1 MRGPPDDRS
10 ARQDQG
16 PVSVHPIIRKDGKRA
31 YKVRWRERGR
41 NRARTFTLKRDADA
55 FDREVERRRQLGAL
69 AVQQL
74 TNRGP
79 TLGAWIAERWA
90 PEHAA
95 TLEQSTRERYANA
108 YAVHI
113 APWLDEI
120 PLSEITVGLL
130 RAWQAERLKAGVNP
144 GTLHKCRTLL
154 SSVLRHAAESEAI
167 PANPLSLVRPPKN
180 PQRDA
185 VRPLAP
191 ALVEKIRAVMLDPP
205 AREVVAISRH
215 GERVRRRRYELPA
228 PGTPQT
234 RHRDALIV
242 SLLAYTGLRP
252 GELRAL
258 RWSDV
263 GENMITVQ
271 RAANPDGSTKA
282 TKTETRRTIRL
293 LAAPTQDLREHRLAV
308 GRPAERSLIIPT
320 DSGKAWSKTDWQMWR
335 VDRWAPACRD
345 AGLEHAPRPYDLR
358 HSFASLLLAEGRQ
371 PLYAARQLGHSP
383 AVLLRTY
390 AHLIDEYADA
400 QDIDANVEIAKAR
413 AGTRREHS
421 KNLLG
426 SQAS

>member
-1 MRGPPDDRS
+1 MRGRTDARQ
-10 ARQDQG
+10 ARQDQDA
-16 PVSVHPIIRKDGKRA
+16 VSVHPITRQDGSRA
-31 YKVRWRERGR
+31 HKVRWRERGR
-41 NRARTFTLKRDADA
+41 NRARTFSLKRDADA
-55 FDREVERRRQLGAL
+55 FDREVERRRQLGPL

-79 TLGAWIAERWA
+79 TLGEWIAERWA

-113 APWLDEI
+113 APWLDDV
-120 PLSEITVGLL
+120 PLQEITVARL
-130 RAWQAERLKAGVNP
+130 RGWQVERVKAGTKA
-144 GTLHKCRTLL
+144 GTIHKCRTLL

-167 PANPLSLVRPPKN
+167 PANPLSVVRAPKN

-215 GERVRRRRYELPA
+215 AGDLRHRRYELPA

-242 SLLAYTGLRP
+242 SLLAYTGIRP

-258 RWSDV
+258 RWSDI
-263 GENMITVQ
+263 GENTITIQ
-271 RAANPDGSTKA
+271 RGANPDGSIKS

-308 GRPAERSLIIPT
+308 GRPAERSLIIST

-345 AGLEHAPRPYDLR
+345 AGLEDAPRPYDLR

-371 PLYAARQLGHSP
+371 PLYVARQLGHSL
-383 AVLLRTY
+383 AVLLGTY
-390 AHLIDEYADA
+390 AHLIDEYDDA

-413 AGTRREHS
+413 RTQPRTRTLHDAG
-421 KNLLG
+421 
-426 SQAS
+426 